1 MSKSLLCFIL
11 LLSSFSI
18 YAQSSTVAATP
29 ESPKI
34 KNIRKI
40 MALTGSGKLGIQ
52 VMQNMINTF
61 KTGYPNVDPSFWD
74 DFMKEVSPEDLV
86 NMVIPVYDRNF
97 TDEEIDGMLAFY
109 SSPVGQKVLAKLPV
123 VLQESMEAGQS
134 WGAEISKKIIQRLQQ
149 KGYIKEG

>member
-1 MSKSLLCFIL
+1 MSKPLLCFIL

-18 YAQSSTVAATP
+18 YAQNSTTTAGP
-29 ESPKI
+29 ESAKI

-52 VMQNMINTF
+52 VMQNMVNTF
-61 KTGYPNVDPSFWD
+61 KTTYPNVDPSFWD
-74 DFMKEVSPEDLV
+74 DFMKEVKPDDLV

-109 SSPVGQKVLAKLPV
+109 SSSVGQKVLAKLPV
-123 VLQESMEAGQS
+123 VLQESMEAGKS
-134 WGAEISKKIIQRLQQ
+134 WGQELSQKIIQRLQQ

>member
-18 YAQSSTVAATP
+18 YAQSNTVAATP
-29 ESPKI
+29 ETPKI

-52 VMQNMINTF
+52 VMQNMVNTF
-61 KTGYPNVDPSFWD
+61 KTTYPNVDPSFWD
-74 DFMKEVSPEDLV
+74 DFMKEVKPDDLV
-86 NMVIPVYDRNF
+86 NLVIPVYDRNF
-97 TDEEIDGMLAFY
+97 TDAEIDGMLAFY

-134 WGAEISKKIIQRLQQ
+134 WGSELSKKIIQRLQE

>member
-1 MSKSLLCFIL
+1 MSKHLLCFIL

-18 YAQSSTVAATP
+18 YAQNSTTAAAP

-52 VMQNMINTF
+52 VMQNMVNTF
-61 KTGYPNVDPSFWD
+61 KTTYPNVDPSFWD
-74 DFMKEVSPEDLV
+74 DFMKEVKPDDLV

-109 SSPVGQKVLAKLPV
+109 SSSVGQKVLAKLPV
-123 VLQESMEAGQS
+123 VLQESMEAGKS
-134 WGAEISKKIIQRLQQ
+134 WGQELSQKIIQRLQQ